1 MPRPVIPYR
10 PEKTENS
17 PMMRRTLMLAA
28 AFAFW
33 VLLIAARLYY
43 LQIIEYVHWL
53 DRAQRQQQR
62 TIELAPQ
69 RGTIYDSRMRPL
81 AMSLPVDSVYAVPS
95 HLEDPSGVARALA
108 PILGLRAN
116 SLEARFDSS
125 STFCWV
131 KRKITAAQSAQI
143 RALNLKGIYFQKET
157 KRFYPM
163 NGLAASVA
171 GYVGMDD
178 KGLGGIEQSLNS
190 VIRGQPGHALV
201 VEDARRQ
208 TFETRDDPGKPGANI
223 VLTIDS
229 GLQYIAQRVLD
240 ADVAKWRAKGGVVVV
255 QNPETGAILAM
266 ASNPSFNP
274 NDYAQSPP
282 EDRLDK
288 GIGWIYEPGSAFK
301 LITISSVI
309 GAGVARPS
317 EIVNCQMGVLQL
329 GGRTIHDASDDVR
342 REREYGSLMTVSQV
356 FEYSS
361 NVGTAKL
368 ALRLGEDRFYQDI
381 RNFGIGQ
388 KTGIALP
395 GEERGELMPPQD
407 WSGVSIGE
415 FAIGQGVGV
424 TPLQLADAYSAVANG
439 GIMTQPRIVKSILG
453 GENSKSLPPQWSR
466 RVVTPQTAAI
476 MRQMMAG
483 VVQFGTGVAAQ
494 LDGYSAGGKTGT
506 AQKVENK
513 RYSHTDFVASFIGVA
528 PLSHPSLTILISIDT
543 PVGGHYGA
551 EVAAPAWREI
561 AQESLNYL
569 NVPRDQP
576 LTPPT
581 QFASNHRFDV
591 PLTTAVQPA
600 NFETG
605 SSISPE
611 PQSPLDAPP
620 AGIAPAAPPT
630 PASNKPSGPAGN
642 ADGRTVVINAG
653 PTVTIPD
660 FSGLDERKTADECQA
675 LGLQLTLSGSGIA
688 TQQDPAPGSK
698 VPEGSKVQVAFA
710 RWAQ

>member
-1 MPRPVIPYR
+1 MPRPVIPYS
-10 PEKTENS
+10 PEKSEPS
-17 PMMRRTLMLAA
+17 PMLRRTLMLAA

-33 VLLIAARLYY
+33 MLLIAARLYY

-95 HLEDPSGVARALA
+95 HIQDPDEAARQLA
-108 PILGLRAN
+108 PVLGLSAE
-116 SLEARFDSS
+116 SLEARFDASR
-125 STFCWV
+125 TFCWV
-131 KRKITAAQSAQI
+131 KRKISAVQSARI
-143 RALNLKGIYFQKET
+143 RALNLKGIYFQKEM

-163 NGLAASVA
+163 NGLAASVV

-178 KGLGGIEQSLNS
+178 RGLGGLEESYNS
-190 VIRGQPGHALV
+190 AIRGQPGHALV

-208 TFETRDDPGKPGANI
+208 TFETRDDPGAPGVNI
-223 VLTIDS
+223 ALTIDS

-240 ADVAKWRAKGGVVVV
+240 ADVAKWHAKGGVVVV
-255 QNPETGAILAM
+255 QNPETGAILAI

-274 NDYAQSPP
+274 NDYEQSQPA
-282 EDRLDK
+282 DRLDK

-309 GAGVARPS
+309 EAGVARPS
-317 EIVNCQMGVLQL
+317 ELVNCQMGALQL
-329 GGRTIHDASDDVR
+329 GGRTIHDASGDVR

-368 ALRLGEDRFYQDI
+368 ALRLGEDRFYADI
-381 RNFGIGQ
+381 RNFGFGQ
-388 KTGIALP
+388 KTGIGLP
-395 GEERGELMPPQD
+395 GEEQGLLMPPD
-407 WSGVSIGE
+407 RWSGVSIGE

-424 TPLQLADAYSAVANG
+424 TAVQLVDAYSAIANG
-439 GIMTQPRIVKSILG
+439 GVLNQPRIVKNVF
-453 GENSKSLPPQWSR
+453 GEDAREPPPPAWSR
-466 RVVTPQTAAI
+466 RIATPQTAAT
-476 MRQMMAG
+476 MRQMMEG
-483 VVQFGTGVAAQ
+483 VVDFGTGVGAQ

-506 AQKVENK
+506 GQKVENG

-528 PLSHPSLTILISIDT
+528 PLQHPALTILVSIDT
-543 PVGGHYGA
+543 PVGGYYGA

-569 NVPRDQP
+569 NIPRDQALKSP
-576 LTPPT
+576 AML
-581 QFASNHRFDV
+581 ASNNRFNV
-591 PLTTAVQPA
+591 PLTATVQAGDFMAGRAVA
-600 NFETG
+600 
-605 SSISPE
+605 PE
-611 PQSPLDAPP
+611 AASPLDASP
-620 AGIAPAAPPT
+620 APP
-630 PASNKPSGPAGN
+630 PSSPPSLQPGDVG
-642 ADGRTVVINAG
+642 GSTVVMNAG
-653 PTVTIPD
+653 PMVTVPD

-688 TQQDPAPGSK
+688 MQQDPAPGSK
-698 VPEGSKVQVAFA
+698 VPEGSKVEVAFT
-710 RWAQ
+710 RWGQ